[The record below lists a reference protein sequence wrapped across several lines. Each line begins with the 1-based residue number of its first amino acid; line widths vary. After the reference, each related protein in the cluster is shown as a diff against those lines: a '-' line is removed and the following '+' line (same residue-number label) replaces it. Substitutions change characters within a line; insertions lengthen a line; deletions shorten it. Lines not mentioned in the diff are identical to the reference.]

1 VKKNNNFNSM
11 PLKKYTTEE
20 KAQNINIS
28 IVKILNSVNHT
39 NTQKAQIWYKL
50 KKAKETI
57 LKYKL

>member
-1 VKKNNNFNSM
+1 M

-57 LKYKL
+57 LKNKL

>member
-1 VKKNNNFNSM
+1 M
-11 PLKKYTTEE
+11 TQKKYTTEE
-20 KAQNINIS
+20 KAHNINIS
-28 IVKILNSVNHT
+28 IIRVLNSVNHT